1 MITILPQEKMV
12 VKRQFFQLKFN
23 LQINKIFLYHF
34 IMKKKVVFLF
44 LSILFFFLFV
54 FFSYLVK
61 KDLFVQW
68 DFDTTVRLQNHL
80 PKKFDPYLSLFSLIG
95 SFEVYSFL
103 ILIIIFVRRKVI
115 SFLVFIPFAFAHLV
129 EIFGKA
135 LLHQPAPPFLFHRY
149 ALFFNFPSS
158 YVQPGYSY
166 PSGHS
171 LRTIFVSFLI
181 GYLILN
187 SKMKKISKLILISAL
202 FIFNFL
208 MLLSRVTLGEHWLT
222 DVIGGAI
229 LGVSS
234 SFFAFLFL

>member
-1 MITILPQEKMV
+1 
-12 VKRQFFQLKFN
+12 
-23 LQINKIFLYHF
+23 
-34 IMKKKVVFLF
+34 MKKKIVFIF
-44 LSILFFFLFV
+44 LSIVFFFIFL

-95 SFEVYSFL
+95 SFEVYSLL
-103 ILIIIFVRRKVI
+103 ILIIIFIRKKIV

-135 LLHQPAPPFLFHRY
+135 FLHQPPPPFLFHRY

-171 LRTIFVSFLI
+171 IRTVFVSFLI
-181 GYLILN
+181 GHLILN
-187 SKMKKISKLILISAL
+187 SKMEKLTKLLLLSGL

-208 MLLSRVTLGEHWLT
+208 MLLSRVTLGEHWST
-222 DVIGGAI
+222 DVLGGII
-229 LGVSS
+229 LGASA

>member
-1 MITILPQEKMV
+1 M
-12 VKRQFFQLKFN
+12 N
-23 LQINKIFLYHF
+23 
-34 IMKKKVVFLF
+34 KKVIFLF
-44 LSILFFFLFV
+44 LSILFFFVFV

-68 DFDTTVRLQNHL
+68 DFDTTVKLQDHL

-95 SFEVYSFL
+95 SFEVYSLL
-103 ILIIIFVRRKVI
+103 ILIIIFIRRKVI
-115 SFLVFIPFAFAHLV
+115 SFLVFIPFAFAHV
-129 EIFGKA
+129 IEIFGKA

-158 YVQPGYSY
+158 YVQPGFSY

-171 LRTIFVSFLI
+171 IRTVFISFLI
-181 GYLILN
+181 GHLILN
-187 SKMKKISKLILISAL
+187 SKMEKLTKLLLLSGL

-208 MLLSRVTLGEHWLT
+208 MLLSRVTLGEHWST
-222 DVIGGAI
+222 DVLGGII
-229 LGVSS
+229 LGVSA